1 MQRNFIS
8 RLAAF
13 ALFCCCWLINGT
25 QARAQFYDHALGV
38 RAGTSFQA
46 SYKFF
51 LFYQPTHIQQAVEV
65 LGGVHFDVR
74 NKVKNGYVFEA
85 LYNVHID
92 VGFDT
97 GFSAF
102 AGAGFFT
109 GVYVETGQPN
119 VWGGGVTA
127 ALGMEYTFTHVPI
140 NVAIDWRPFLGLP
153 RSSLL
158 STALTVRYVFPT
170 TWQ

>member
-1 MQRNFIS
+1 MQRNFIKPLLLLS
-8 RLAAF
+8 L
-13 ALFCCCWLINGT
+13 LFGFWLGSGSKL
-25 QARAQFYDHALGV
+25 RAQFYDHVLGV
-38 RAGTSFQA
+38 RAGTSMQA

-51 LFYQPTHIQQAVEV
+51 VFYQPTHIQQAVEV

-74 NKVKNGYVFEA
+74 NKRKNGYVLEA
-85 LYNVHID
+85 LYNVHLD

-102 AGAGFFT
+102 AGLGGFT
-109 GVYVETGQPN
+109 GIYTETGEPN
-119 VWGGGVTA
+119 IWGGGVTA
-127 ALGMEYTFTHVPI
+127 AIGMEYTFTHVPI
-140 NVAIDWRPFLGLP
+140 NVALDWRPFLGVP

-158 STALTVRYVFPT
+158 GLGLSVRYVFAT